1 MSAII
6 TAAFAE
12 WRECRAEYN
21 DLLYAAYERA
31 EEETNGALLNA
42 DGRAQSID
50 ALSLFMGNE
59 TRAHRYASSELL
71 EHWER
76 YPRVTFSSF
85 ERQWLAG
92 AA

>member
-21 DLLYAAYERA
+21 DLLYAAYQRA
-31 EEETNGALLNA
+31 EEATNGALLNA
-42 DGRAQSID
+42 DGRAQDVD
-50 ALSLFMGNE
+50 ALSLFMGSE
-59 TRAHRYASSELL
+59 IRAHKYASPELI

-76 YPRVTFSSF
+76 FPRVTFESF
-85 ERQWLAG
+85 ERQWLA
-92 AA
+92 AAA